1 MTMGQVTVRI
11 NGYSYT
17 VGCEE
22 GQEQHL
28 QAMAQE
34 VERRIDRI
42 RALGG
47 HSGEGRLLALAA
59 LLMADEIHDL
69 TAEKMSADTAHQLA
83 QGRQARVENERR
95 RDQLAHLV
103 ERAENIAAA
112 LERD

>member
-1 MTMGQVTVRI
+1 MSQVTVRI
-11 NGYSYT
+11 NGFSYA

-22 GQEQHL
+22 GQEKHL

-42 RALGG
+42 RELGG

-69 TAEKMSADTAHQLA
+69 KAEKISSDTAHQLA
-83 QGRQARVENERR
+83 QGRQARIENERR
-95 RDQLAHLV
+95 RDQLANLV
-103 ERAENIAAA
+103 ERAENIADVM
-112 LERD
+112 EKE

>member
-1 MTMGQVTVRI
+1 MSQVTVRI
-11 NGYSYT
+11 NGFSYA

-22 GQEQHL
+22 GQEKHL

-42 RALGG
+42 RELGG

-69 TAEKMSADTAHQLA
+69 KAERMSSDTAHQLA
-83 QGRQARVENERR
+83 QGRQARIENERR
-95 RDQLAHLV
+95 RDQLANLV
-103 ERAENIAAA
+103 ERAENIADV
-112 LERD
+112 LEKE

>member
-1 MTMGQVTVRI
+1 MSQVTVRI
-11 NGYSYT
+11 NGFSYA
-17 VGCEE
+17 VGCKE
-22 GQEQHL
+22 GQEKHL

-42 RALGG
+42 RELGG

-69 TAEKMSADTAHQLA
+69 TAAKMSSDTAHQLA
-83 QGRQARVENERR
+83 QGRQACIENERR

-103 ERAENIAAA
+103 ERAESIAAA
-112 LERD
+112 MEED